1 MPSIFNP
8 KRFACFSRLKHLLR
22 RGRNTKEKVIAHS
35 ASMELCVFVESLSP
49 VELFAAPWTVAHQIS
64 LSMECSRQEYW
75 SGLPFS
81 SPGDLPDL
89 GIKPWSPSLQV
100 DSLPPEP
107 PGKQSV
113 LTFWCIYLWS
123 FVWILYLYIKKF
135 FPIVIFSILL

>member
-8 KRFACFSRLKHLLR
+8 KRFACFSRLKHLLQ

-49 VELFAAPWTVAHQIS
+49 VELFAAPWTVAHQNS
-64 LSMECSRQEYW
+64 LSMDCSRQEYW

-89 GIKPWSPSLQV
+89 GIKPWPPSLQV
-100 DSLPPEP
+100 DSLPSEP

-123 FVWILYLYIKKF
+123 FVWILYLYIKKK